1 MTISFE
7 RIPATLDEL
16 KALPEASLKEPEFG
30 AALFVAA
37 MMNYKDDPATAIS
50 MLEFLKGPA
59 GVSEYE
65 KQFIKDRLSD
75 GKDYVVRSYF
85 AGTSPENDYTPSV
98 PYSVTPEK
106 DVSFEENGRA
116 RIFMKSSGADSPR
129 MIKMRLKASTGE
141 WFIEEELILSDIRI
155 PKNMDPWA

>member
-1 MTISFE
+1 MTISFD

-37 MMNYKDDPATAIS
+37 MMNYKDDPAAAIS

-65 KQFIKDRLSD
+65 KQFIRDRLSD
-75 GKDYVVRSYF
+75 GKEYVVRSYF
-85 AGTSPENDYTPSV
+85 AGTSPENNYMPSV
-98 PYSVTPEK
+98 PFTVTSEK
-106 DVSFEENGRA
+106 DAASEQDGRV
-116 RIFMKSSGADSPR
+116 RVFMRSSGADSPR

-141 WFIEEELILSDIRI
+141 WFIEEEMILSDIRI
-155 PKNMDPWA
+155 PKDMDPWA